1 MRLFVMSQNAEW
13 LLYVFELLNLFE
25 NRSFFQETKMLIT
38 SQRKKI
44 FQFRKEIDVS

>member
-1 MRLFVMSQNAEW
+1 MRFFVMSQNAEW

-25 NRSFFQETKMLIT
+25 NQEFFQETKKLT
-38 SQRKKI
+38 LQRKKI